1 MTMLAFEPSRCLQ
14 EPHTDSC
21 MRNVAVKIPSQLMWL
36 ESGRNPVKSSVE
48 EQAAVLAVRAD
59 PLLSTFSPDHR
70 RKSPSSQSYYH
81 TPICPLHPYHQPLIY
96 IHTAGTADLAITL
109 TRRTSDIWSF
119 MGYYTNNE
127 SVTSIATAQTKI
139 AVSVFLGIAGG
150 LSRTESSFANLD
162 WLLAAGPP

>member
-1 MTMLAFEPSRCLQ
+1 M
-14 EPHTDSC
+14 DSC
-21 MRNVAVKIPSQLMWL
+21 MGDVAARDSHQVMWL

-48 EQAAVLAVRAD
+48 KQAAVLAVRAD

-96 IHTAGTADLAITL
+96 IHTAGTADLATAL

-127 SVTSIATAQTKI
+127 SVTSTATAQTKI